1 MEAGL
6 GGSSTTRRTPLGQD
20 SAVAGT
26 DARTG
31 VRIGTLSAAATI
43 GAPVPHGASH
53 MPAIA
58 AQPLNTIAIGPVKIH
73 TTATPITSDFC
84 RRRSIPGMIAPHCAV
99 RAEVRPDSGV
109 AQGLWQ
115 LPSNDRRRD
124 RPGATTRTPALP
136 GAG

>member
-20 SAVAGT
+20 FTVAGT
-26 DARTG
+26 DALIG
-31 VRIGTLSAAATI
+31 VRIGTVSAAATI

-84 RRRSIPGMIAPHCAV
+84 RRRSIPGD
-99 RAEVRPDSGV
+99 DSP
-109 AQGLWQ
+109 ALW
-115 LPSNDRRRD
+115 SD
-124 RPGATTRTPALP
+124 RPSRTCLKAAPCS
-136 GAG
+136 